1 MSGCTRGS
9 LYGDIHLWRGV
20 ESPITGTFSNIYVT
34 SKKDFYFGEI
44 GCNTACLSCNGI
56 QSNNCLLCKDYNSSF
71 LFNGTCYPS
80 CPDSAPFTETYTIVE
95 NYVKYTGKKCKESCP
110 EGYFPD
116 IDQIT

>member
-1 MSGCTRGS
+1 MTVGINISLAIYNNSFCYFKEKPRATVRRSDITDTRIVIRDLDMSGCTRGS

-56 QSNNCLLCKDYNSSF
+56 
-71 LFNGTCYPS
+71 
-80 CPDSAPFTETYTIVE
+80 
-95 NYVKYTGKKCKESCP
+95 
-110 EGYFPD
+110 
-116 IDQIT
+116 